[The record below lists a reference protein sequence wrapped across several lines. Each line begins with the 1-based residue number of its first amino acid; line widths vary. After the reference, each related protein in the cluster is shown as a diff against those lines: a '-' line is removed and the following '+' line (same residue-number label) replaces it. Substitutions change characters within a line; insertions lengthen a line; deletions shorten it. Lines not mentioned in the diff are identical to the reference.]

1 MIDHYWEMA
10 ARGEDGTLD
19 TNGKPLGP
27 TTFYGMMGLGPKLGR
42 LSRKVRNDGEDR
54 ARTFTRSLKGW
65 SNTMRAEQTQKGTY
79 FAKSGPF
86 PHRMYVE
93 AHVENDRNDAP
104 STYVA
109 ERNLVKL
116 MVKSMGIPE
125 YEVKRRL
132 ARIDKSAY
140 SEE

>member
-1 MIDHYWEMA
+1 
-10 ARGEDGTLD
+10 
-19 TNGKPLGP
+19 
-27 TTFYGMMGLGPKLGR
+27 MMGLRSKFGR
-42 LSRKVRNDGEDR
+42 LSREARNEGEDR
-54 ARTFTRSLKGW
+54 AKTLIRSLKGW

-93 AHVENDRNDAP
+93 AHVENDRNGAP
-104 STYVA
+104 STYVV
-109 ERNLVKL
+109 ERNLMKV

>member
-1 MIDHYWEMA
+1 
-10 ARGEDGTLD
+10 
-19 TNGKPLGP
+19 
-27 TTFYGMMGLGPKLGR
+27 
-42 LSRKVRNDGEDR
+42 
-54 ARTFTRSLKGW
+54 
-65 SNTMRAEQTQKGTY
+65 MRAEQTQKGTY